1 MPLTNEQ
8 IDIPKKTQ
16 EELLDERYGKG
27 YSFGK
32 KMQSGIPMPE
42 PDEIPYTADDIIKKH
57 PELYWDINGSL
68 QRGKII

>member
-8 IDIPKKTQ
+8 INMPKKTQ

-32 KMQSGIPMPE
+32 KMQSGIPMPK
-42 PDEIPYTADDIIKKH
+42 PDEKYSEEQFLKDYPNLFIDEKGHVKRK
-57 PELYWDINGSL
+57 NNS
-68 QRGKII
+68 